1 MTLLFT
7 AKLTHLLITDAS
19 KLWVPDLMFLN
30 EKEGRI
36 HDITKNNAF
45 VKIGKNGDVFYSTRL
60 L

>member
-1 MTLLFT
+1 
-7 AKLTHLLITDAS
+7 LITDAT

-45 VKIGKNGDVFYSTRL
+45 VRIQKNGDVFYSTRL
-60 L
+60 